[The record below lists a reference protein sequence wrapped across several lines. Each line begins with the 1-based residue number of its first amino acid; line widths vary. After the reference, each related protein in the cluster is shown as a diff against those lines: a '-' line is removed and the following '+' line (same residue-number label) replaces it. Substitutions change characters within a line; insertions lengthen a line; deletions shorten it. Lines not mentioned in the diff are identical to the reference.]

1 MTTRSCRPGVVE
13 RRALDDGSRCGLV
26 WFGLVVIE
34 SIKLMNVV
42 DVNTSVS
49 DNQVF
54 VEEFEPSTSE
64 EEKLTRRESKC

>member
-1 MTTRSCRPGVVE
+1 MTDRDV
-13 RRALDDGSRCGLV
+13 V